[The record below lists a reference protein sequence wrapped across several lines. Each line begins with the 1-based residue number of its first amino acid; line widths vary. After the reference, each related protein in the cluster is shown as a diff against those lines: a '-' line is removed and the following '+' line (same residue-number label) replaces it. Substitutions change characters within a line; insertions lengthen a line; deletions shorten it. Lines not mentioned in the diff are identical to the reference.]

1 MQLFFLWKLP
11 RVWVCNAKQRE
22 LKIRCQDLEAKSE
35 APEGQVSKMGENSI
49 MEMLLKRIESL
60 DNRLES
66 VELKI
71 DKRLRPLEKAIAG
84 AFGAIGTLSLV
95 AIIYQAF
102 FK

>member
-1 MQLFFLWKLP
+1 
-11 RVWVCNAKQRE
+11 
-22 LKIRCQDLEAKSE
+22 
-35 APEGQVSKMGENSI
+35 MGENSI

>member
-1 MQLFFLWKLP
+1 
-11 RVWVCNAKQRE
+11 
-22 LKIRCQDLEAKSE
+22 
-35 APEGQVSKMGENSI
+35 MGENSI

-84 AFGAIGTLSLV
+84 AFGAIGALSLV
-95 AIIYQAF
+95 AILYQAF